1 MRSRQR
7 ARAAAGGS
15 AGRRRPGGGAAEV
28 VEDPAARGR
37 EGDRVRAGPTQRAPR
52 RSGTHPRRGQAAGV
66 ARARAGGERAPAA
79 ARRVNLIL
87 QGPALEQGHI
97 DEAARMT
104 RATSAQRIA
113 PRAYRLT
120 SAFQEKSL
128 AAWCEAREIDHAF
141 VPEGRRFADLKLL
154 ALDMDST
161 LITVE
166 CIDELGELAGKKRE
180 VAAITAQAMRG
191 EIDYTESLRRR
202 VALLQGLEES
212 ALGRVYDERLL
223 LTPGA
228 EGLLS
233 ACKRHRVQLLLVSGG
248 VTFFTERLKAR
259 LDIDYTVSNV
269 LGIERGRLTGRVVGD
284 IVEAEAKAAKFRS
297 VAKELKAKKE

>member
-1 MRSRQR
+1 M
-7 ARAAAGGS
+7 
-15 AGRRRPGGGAAEV
+15 
-28 VEDPAARGR
+28 
-37 EGDRVRAGPTQRAPR
+37 
-52 RSGTHPRRGQAAGV
+52 
-66 ARARAGGERAPAA
+66 
-79 ARRVNLIL
+79 NLIL
-87 QGPALEQGHI
+87 QGPALEQGHV

-104 RATSAQRIA
+104 RASSAERIA
-113 PRAYRLT
+113 PRAYRLANA
-120 SAFQEKSL
+120 SQEKSL

-141 VPEGRRFADLKLL
+141 MPEGRRFADLKLL
-154 ALDMDST
+154 AMDMDST

-180 VAAITAQAMRG
+180 IAAITAQAMRG

-212 ALGRVYDERLL
+212 ALGRVYDERLR

-228 EGLLS
+228 DRLLA
-233 ACKRHRVQLLLVSGG
+233 ACKRHLVQLLLVSGG
-248 VTFFTERLKAR
+248 FSFFTELLKAR

-284 IVEAEAKAAKFRS
+284 TSKPKPRRPSSAPSRRS
-297 VAKELKAKKE
+297 

>member
-1 MRSRQR
+1 
-7 ARAAAGGS
+7 
-15 AGRRRPGGGAAEV
+15 
-28 VEDPAARGR
+28 
-37 EGDRVRAGPTQRAPR
+37 
-52 RSGTHPRRGQAAGV
+52 
-66 ARARAGGERAPAA
+66 
-79 ARRVNLIL
+79 
-87 QGPALEQGHI
+87 
-97 DEAARMT
+97 MT
-104 RATSAQRIA
+104 RATSAERIA
-113 PRAYRLT
+113 PRAYRLKN
-120 SAFQEKSL
+120 AFQENAL

-180 VAAITAQAMRG
+180 IAAITAQAMRG

-212 ALGRVYDERLL
+212 ALGRVYDERLR

-228 EGLLS
+228 EPLLA
-233 ACKRHRVQLLLVSGG
+233 ACKRHGVQLLLVSGG
-248 VTFFTERLKAR
+248 FTFFTERLKAR

-269 LGIERGRLTGRVVGD
+269 LGIERGRLTGRVIGD

-297 VAKELKAKKE
+297 VAKELKARKEQTVAIGDGANDLKMMAEAGVSIAYHAKPVVREQASCALNWSGLDGVVNLFE

>member
-1 MRSRQR
+1 VPRR
-7 ARAAAGGS
+7 ARRRGAARCFARRRAPRAGAAAV
-15 AGRRRPGGGAAEV
+15 RK
-28 VEDPAARGR
+28 DPAARR
-37 EGDRVRAGPTQRAPR
+37 RQGDRVRARPAQRAPG

-66 ARARAGGERAPAA
+66 ARARAGGERDPAL

-87 QGPALEQGHI
+87 QAPALEQGHV

-104 RATSAQRIA
+104 RASSAERIA

-120 SAFQEKSL
+120 NASQEKSL

-141 VPEGRRFADLKLL
+141 MPEGRRLADLKLL
-154 ALDMDST
+154 AMDMDST

-166 CIDELGELAGKKRE
+166 CIDELGELAGKQRE
-180 VAAITAQAMRG
+180 IAAITAQAMRG

-212 ALGRVYDERLL
+212 ALGRVYDERLQ

-228 EGLLS
+228 DRLLA
-233 ACKRHRVQLLLVSGG
+233 ACKPP
-248 VTFFTERLKAR
+248 AA
-259 LDIDYTVSNV
+259 
-269 LGIERGRLTGRVVGD
+269 GRRR
-284 IVEAEAKAAKFRS
+284 E
-297 VAKELKAKKE
+297 